1 MSVSPERRMWG
12 AALAL
17 LIQDAIFWVGDKEKK
32 QDHHREAF
40 NDLCFCGE
48 STRHLCAALG
58 YDPVWLSWK
67 FRKYAQ
73 TTMKQQKLSE

>member
-1 MSVSPERRMWG
+1 MNTTPEQRMWG

-17 LIQDAIFWVGDKEKK
+17 LIQDAVFWISDKRQKEE
-32 QDHHREAF
+32 HHREAF

-48 STRHLCAALG
+48 STRYLCEVLG

-67 FRKYAQ
+67 FRKHVQ
-73 TTMKQQKLSE
+73 NTMN